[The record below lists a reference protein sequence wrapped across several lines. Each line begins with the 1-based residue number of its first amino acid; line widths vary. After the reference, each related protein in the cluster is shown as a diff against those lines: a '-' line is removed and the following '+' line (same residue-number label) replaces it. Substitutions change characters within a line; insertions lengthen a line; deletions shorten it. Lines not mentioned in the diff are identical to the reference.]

1 MDTNRVE
8 GTARDFGGRA
18 QEAVGNLTGDA
29 KTQAQGLYNQASGQ
43 AQQAAGQFS
52 DLIKSQPIV
61 STLIAVAVGYV
72 LGRLTS

>member
-1 MDTNRVE
+1 MQ

-29 KTQAQGLYNQASGQ
+29 KTQADGLYNQAAGQ
-43 AQQAAGQFS
+43 AQNAAGQFS
-52 DLIKSQPIV
+52 EVIKSQPIV
-61 STLIAVAVGYV
+61 SALVALGIGYV